1 MRHVR
6 NSVGALFAV
15 FMLALLVSIP
25 AKAQGPVCCWG
36 YGYFQVYGPY
46 DGQQLTQ
53 GDAVHIDFY
62 WGVDSRSWCGG
73 GNINIG
79 LWYSSDY
86 GNSWTAIDERI
97 DWYTSGYDWTIPT
110 NATPGAG
117 YIFRVEEVLD
127 QNYCWSCGINCEG
140 YSSTFEVIK
149 GCFPPVISSFTP
161 TQTVCTNSV
170 LTFNAPNDATTPT
183 YQWRKD
189 GVVVATT
196 GSSSYTLNS
205 VRTTDAGVWD
215 VIVTDVC
222 GATSTSGSSRL
233 TVILAPT
240 ITQQPVLLN
249 ICQGSD
255 GTLTVRATGAGRM
268 FQWRKNGVAITGARD
283 SNYVIVNAVPA
294 SNGTYDVVVSG
305 TCSPPVT
312 STGVLVTALAPPTLT
327 SNLADQ
333 TVCLGSPVRLSL
345 TATGV
350 GTLAYTWF
358 KNDVSIAGAT
368 SSTYTIPTFTD
379 GDIGRYQ
386 GVVTAAG
393 PNPQGCNVTVRSREA
408 YVSRFATPKITSQ
421 PASTDGCI
429 GGSATLTVGSDGFDL
444 SYQWFKDGVALSN
457 INSNSLD
464 LSNLTPVSSGTYTVR
479 VSGTCGFS
487 QMSTAAVLSVIKQP
501 TITTG
506 PVGADLTIGDP
517 LTLFVSGTDVRG
529 VLWLKNNRPIAN
541 ATGTTYSIPSVRVQ
555 DAGVYSAVL
564 TNICGAVTTGYAVV
578 RVTDPSS
585 LLPELTVSQQNVD
598 AGDVPVQYSRVV
610 TLTNFISN
618 TGRAPLTVSSLQIQ
632 SATGSGTFTITQ
644 GGSTPFTLAPGE
656 THSVGITFDAPMV
669 GGSAALLMIT
679 SNTPSGDMTVGL
691 SGRGVLRY
699 TVPGSL
705 DLGKVIIT
713 NSGTN
718 CANVM
723 NTSNMTITLDQA
735 LISGTDA
742 AMFSVQTTLP
752 VTIAAGAT
760 AQICVKFSPTS
771 IGTKDGLLSV
781 RSSDGGNTT
790 FALTGSGDDPT
801 GIIAVT
807 GSAELN
813 AYPNPSSGTVNFQ
826 GSLLTPGSTLTVIN
840 AMGATVASFT
850 CGEAG
855 GSVQWTGDSVPS
867 GTYMVIVRK
876 GDSIRSLP
884 IAIVR

>member
-1 MRHVR
+1 MRQVR
-6 NSVGALFAV
+6 NSVGALI
-15 FMLALLVSIP
+15 ALFLVTFLCNWQP
-25 AKAQGPVCCWG
+25 ASAQGGGCYG
-36 YGYFQVYGPY
+36 YGYYAVYGP
-46 DGQQLTQ
+46 DGQSITQ
-53 GDAVHIDFY
+53 GDRVHVDFY
-62 WGVDSRSWCGG
+62 WGADTKGWYCYYANLYTR
-73 GNINIG
+73 

-86 GNSWTAIDERI
+86 GSSWNLIDDKI
-97 DWYTSGYDWTIPT
+97 DWYTTGYDWNVPA
-110 NATPGAG
+110 NATPGSG
-117 YIFRVEEVLD
+117 YMFLAEEVPD
-127 QNYCWSCGINCEG
+127 QNNCS
-140 YSSTFEVIK
+140 YYPFNCASTSGTFTVVK
-149 GCFPPVISSFTP
+149 GCFPPVISSFTSS
-161 TQTVCTNSV
+161 QTVCTNSTF
-170 LTFNAPNDATTPT
+170 TFNAPNDATKPT
-183 YQWRKD
+183 YQWRRD

-196 GSSSYTLNS
+196 GSSAYTLNP

-215 VIVTDVC
+215 VIVTDIC
-222 GATSTSGSSRL
+222 GATSQSGSSRL
-233 TVILAPT
+233 TVILSPT
-240 ITQQPVLLN
+240 ITQQPVPLS
-249 ICQGSD
+249 ICQGRD
-255 GTLTVRATGAGRM
+255 DTLKVRATGAGKA
-268 FQWRKNGVAITGARD
+268 FQWRKNGVAIAGARD
-283 SNYVIVNAVPA
+283 SNYVIVNAA
-294 SNGTYDVVVSG
+294 ASSNGTYDVIVSG
-305 TCSPPVT
+305 TCSPSVT
-312 STGVLVTALAPPTLT
+312 STGVLVTALAPPVLT
-327 SNLADQ
+327 SGPLDQ
-333 TVCLGSPVRLSL
+333 TVCLGRPVSLSM

-350 GTLAYTWF
+350 GTLSYTWF
-358 KNDVSIAGAT
+358 KDGVSIAGAT
-368 SSTYTIPTFTD
+368 SSTYTIPSFSD

-386 GVVTAAG
+386 GVVTVAG
-393 PNPQGCNVTVRSREA
+393 PNPQGCNVTARSREA
-408 YVSRFATPKITSQ
+408 FVSRFATPRITSQ
-421 PASTDGCI
+421 PTSTDGCL
-429 GGSATLTVGSDGFDL
+429 GGSATLTIAADGFDL
-444 SYQWFKDGVALSN
+444 SYQWYKDGVAIPN
-457 INSNSLD
+457 VNSNSID
-464 LSNLTPVSSGTYTVR
+464 LNNLTPANAGTYTVR

-501 TITTG
+501 TITNG
-506 PVGADLTIGDP
+506 LVGADLTIGNP
-517 LTLFVSGTDVRG
+517 LTLSVSGTDVRG
-529 VLWLKNNRPIAN
+529 VQWLKNNRPIAN
-541 ATGTTYSIPSVRVQ
+541 ATGTTFSILSVSVQ

-564 TNICGAVTTGYAVV
+564 TNRCGAVTTGYAIV
-578 RVTDPSS
+578 RVTDPAT
-585 LLPELTVSQQNVD
+585 LLPELSVSQQNVD
-598 AGDVPVQYSRVV
+598 AGDVPVQYSRVI

-618 TGRAPLTVSSLQIQ
+618 TGRAPLTVSSLQVQ

-801 GIIAVT
+801 GITPVT
-807 GSAELN
+807 GTTELN
-813 AYPNPSSGTVNFQ
+813 AYPNPSSGSVSFQ
-826 GSLLTPGSTLTVIN
+826 GSLLTPGSTLTVMN
-840 AMGATVASFT
+840 AIGAIVASFT
-850 CGEAG
+850 CGESG

-867 GTYMVIVRK
+867 GTYMVIVRN
-876 GDSIRSLP
+876 GESIRSLP